1 MSIVIITLISNNR
14 DEKNGL
20 EKLKKVKL
28 KLTLFLKRKG
38 GTLRSFG
45 HAFCSPQRGGKKT
58 PYRGGRI
65 KRSILLAYR
74 RNRIKRQIRAV
85 IQKQKEKVLSS
96 LSPGFYMVLYKGKLG
111 VASESLSRD
120 FEGLLKH
127 FTGCD

>member
-1 MSIVIITLISNNR
+1 MTR
-14 DEKNGL
+14 KGGL
-20 EKLKKVKL
+20 EKLKSKTQIDLVFK
-28 KLTLFLKRKG
+28 KG
-38 GTLRSFG
+38 KALRSGALVMHFV
-45 HAFCSPQRGGKKT
+45 HPKEEVKKT
-58 PYRGGRI
+58 HIGVGVS
-65 KRSILLAYR
+65 KRSVLLACR

-85 IQKQKEKVLSS
+85 IQKQKEEVLRA